1 MTGLDILIYEQRYSS
16 FVQVPEIA
24 WHASNRSA
32 DRSPRAAMSRG
43 ASRLL
48 APVETAPRFR
58 AWAPG
63 GVDGSAVG
71 AATTFGLAAGTM
83 AAVSSLE
90 WYSRAWRTGWIG
102 RAEVDTGVAGPGRWP
117 VVVVVAD
124 AGEWAD

>member
-1 MTGLDILIYEQRYSS
+1 VAGLDILIYEQRYSS

-58 AWAPG
+58 ARAP
-63 GVDGSAVG
+63 
-71 AATTFGLAAGTM
+71 ATTFGRAVGTM

-90 WYSRAWRTGWIG
+90 RYSRAWPTGWIG
-102 RAEVDTGVAGPGRWP
+102 RARLVGVGAGHRQRPAVGGCVAGEGERADRWS
-117 VVVVVAD
+117 D
-124 AGEWAD
+124 GFR